1 MTHPFQTASD
11 VRKDRELRE
20 ARAADRASQL
30 EPGDYYA
37 SDNFVMVR
45 PPVGSALGTVAVT
58 CETHWDACLVLL
70 ALGKAND
77 ETQA

>member
-1 MTHPFQTASD
+1 MTAD
-11 VRKDRELRE
+11 EVRIERERRE
-20 ARAADRASQL
+20 AVARDRAAAL

-45 PPVGSALGTVAVT
+45 PPVGSVLGTVAVT

-70 ALGKAND
+70 ALGKANV
-77 ETQA
+77 